1 MSTILITGANRG
13 IGFELTRQ
21 MTERGES
28 VIATCRAPAEA
39 AELRSLADAHPTT
52 LNIVQLT
59 VTNPASIAAAKA
71 SVSQKAIDVLVNNA
85 GIIGPKRQ
93 STLDMDFDGWLETF
107 DVNTLGPLRVLQA
120 FLPNLERSAW
130 PRVLTITSRMGSLT
144 ASPATDRIAYRAS
157 KAALNRTMLAVA
169 GDLKSRNIAVAVAHP
184 GWVQTDMG
192 GQMAALTPAASAA
205 GLIEVIDRMTLSN
218 TPRFFDHDGSTI
230 SW

>member
-1 MSTILITGANRG
+1 MSTLLITGANRG

-21 MTERGES
+21 LIARGDQ
-28 VIATCRAPAEA
+28 VIATCRAPDTAEDLQALA
-39 AELRSLADAHPTT
+39 AAHQTLTILPLVVTDA
-52 LNIVQLT
+52 
-59 VTNPASIAAAKA
+59 ASILAAKQ
-71 SVSQKAIDVLVNNA
+71 SIGTRVIDILINNA

-93 STLDMDFDGWLETF
+93 STLDMDFDGFLETL

-120 FLPNLERSAW
+120 FLPNLEPSVW
-130 PRVLTITSRMGSLT
+130 PRALTITSRMGSLT

-157 KAALNRTMLAVA
+157 KAALNRLMIAAA

-192 GQMAALTPAASAA
+192 GAQAALSPSESAR
-205 GLIEVIDRMTLSN
+205 GLIEVVDHMTLSN

>member
-13 IGFELTRQ
+13 IGLELTRQ
-21 MTERGES
+21 LIARGDS
-28 VIATCRAPAEA
+28 VIAACRAPEHAEDLQALA
-39 AELRSLADAHPTT
+39 ASHSTLTILPLVVTDA
-52 LNIVQLT
+52 
-59 VTNPASIAAAKA
+59 ASISAAKSA
-71 SVSQKAIDVLVNNA
+71 LGSRVIDILVNNA

-93 STLDMDFDGWLETF
+93 STLDMDFDGFLETL

-130 PRVLTITSRMGSLT
+130 PRALTITSRMGSLT

-157 KAALNRTMLAVA
+157 KAALNRLMLAAA
-169 GDLKSRNIAVAVAHP
+169 GDLKTRNIAVAVAHP

-192 GQMAALTPAASAA
+192 GQQAALTPTESAR
-205 GLIEVIDRMTLSN
+205 GLIEVVDHMTLSN